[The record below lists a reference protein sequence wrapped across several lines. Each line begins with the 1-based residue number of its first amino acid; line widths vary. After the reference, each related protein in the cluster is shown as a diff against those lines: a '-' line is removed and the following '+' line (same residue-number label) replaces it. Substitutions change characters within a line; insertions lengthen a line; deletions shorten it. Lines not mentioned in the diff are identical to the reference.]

1 MNHIPAILHM
11 RQNII
16 KISAVLLLFSLP
28 PSVFSHSAQ
37 PPADAPILPLD
48 DLKPGQAGEVWTVF
62 QGGTPEPFTVEVTGV
77 VRNALGPGKSLILC
91 RLTDPRVQNMGA
103 VAGMSGSPLYI
114 DGKFAGAL
122 SYQVQRFET
131 VRHAG
136 FTPAADL
143 IEVSQLD
150 PTTDPDA
157 GKETSPRP
165 LRTTLVMQENAP
177 RPLAET
183 PERPPHR
190 HPGQRDIPDPKS
202 DIASPFAPLHPVFA
216 FGGVSP
222 QVASLF
228 RDDYQALGLSLTT
241 LGGHA
246 TTTNDTTTSATT
258 ATGDTA
264 AANNTTTT
272 VNAAATTATTTS
284 STATAAAPPSAI
296 RNPQS
301 PFPTPPPA
309 LRTPHSASPL
319 RPGSAVAVALATGD
333 ITLAGTGSVSRV
345 DGNRILAFGHPMLS
359 LGAVELP
366 MALAD
371 IIAILP
377 SNLSSVKIS
386 NTGPVIGTIRQDRLS
401 AIYGEI
407 GPIPPMLPIEVR
419 TPARTLRFS
428 TIRHDRLTP
437 RIAST
442 GLAQAVLG
450 SNETGLAEGF
460 RVKTTIA
467 YPGERR
473 LETDTLY
480 AGPQGF
486 AAGIGG
492 LVRRLAASLD
502 NPVADVFPE
511 SLAFTIEPLARNP
524 AASIDNIQLSRTRL
538 TAGDT
543 LRVTLT
549 LREFQGDALRETIPI
564 DIPADWSGRRL
575 ELVMLPGFELDRQSG
590 RPVTARLAQIRTFD
604 AWLDLMSDQRAND
617 GLYIAVVERATAFID
632 QTRPTLDYPG
642 SMERIARRADD
653 ARYQKRNVLVPL
665 WEKHILPGR
674 LLHTNHRQ
682 PLQITE

>member
-1 MNHIPAILHM
+1 MPA
-11 RQNII
+11 R
-16 KISAVLLLFSLP
+16 P
-28 PSVFSHSAQ
+28 PSVFQCAGVSPVKRLARLCLLLAVSAGAQAISPAQ

-48 DLKPGQAGEVWTVF
+48 DLRPGQAGEVWTVF
-62 QGGTPEPFTVEVTGV
+62 QGATPEPFTVEVTGV
-77 VRNALGPGKSLILC
+77 IRNALGPGKSLILC

-143 IEVSQLD
+143 LEVSQLGQD
-150 PTTDPDA
+150 SA
-157 GKETSPRP
+157 GASNKGTAQRGLAQRGTGILP
-165 LRTTLVMQENAP
+165 VDGGNA
-177 RPLAET
+177 AAA
-183 PERPPHR
+183 
-190 HPGQRDIPDPKS
+190 G
-202 DIASPFAPLHPVFA
+202 FAPLLPVFA
-216 FGGVSP
+216 FGGVAP

-241 LGGHA
+241 LGGH
-246 TTTNDTTTSATT
+246 
-258 ATGDTA
+258 
-264 AANNTTTT
+264 
-272 VNAAATTATTTS
+272 V
-284 STATAAAPPSAI
+284 STADAPPPAADDARSTTGAAAPPPPSPLPSAF
-296 RNPQS
+296 RN
-301 PFPTPPPA
+301 
-309 LRTPHSASPL
+309 PHSAFGDSAPL

-345 DGNRILAFGHPMLS
+345 DGHRILAFGHPLFA

-366 MALAD
+366 LALAD
-371 IIAILP
+371 IVTILP

-428 TIRHDRLTP
+428 IIRHDRLTP
-437 RIAST
+437 MIAST

-450 SNETGLAEGF
+450 SNENGLAEGF
-460 RVKTTIA
+460 RIKTAIA
-467 YPGERR
+467 YPGARR

-486 AAGIGG
+486 AAGVGG
-492 LVRRLAASLD
+492 LVRRLAASLG
-502 NPVADVFPE
+502 NPVADIFPE
-511 SLAFTIEPLARNP
+511 SLSFTVEPLARNP
-524 AASIDNIQLSRTRL
+524 SANIDIVQLSRTRL
-538 TAGDT
+538 AAGDT
-543 LRVTLT
+543 LQVTLT
-549 LREFQGDALRETIPI
+549 LRDFQDDAVRETIPI
-564 DIPADWSGRRL
+564 DIPADWIGRGL
-575 ELVMLPGFELDRQSG
+575 ELVILPGHELDRQAG

-604 AWLDLMSDQRAND
+604 AWLDLMSDRRAND
-617 GLYIAVVERATAFID
+617 GLYIAVVERASAFID
-632 QTRPTLDYPG
+632 QTQPTLDYPG

-653 ARYQKRNVLVPL
+653 ARYQKRSVLVPL

-674 LLHTNHRQ
+674 LLQSNYRQ
-682 PLQITE
+682 SLQITE

>member
-1 MNHIPAILHM
+1 MNKLASSGRARRPAEPRNANGPAGRLALP
-11 RQNII
+11 RLARLCLFLAV
-16 KISAVLLLFSLP
+16 SAGIAP
-28 PSVFSHSAQ
+28 AQ

-62 QGGTPEPFTVEVTGV
+62 QGETPEPFSVEVTGV
-77 VRNALGPGKSLILC
+77 IRNALGPGKSLILC

-143 IEVSQLD
+143 IEVSQLGQGSAGFLPLEENPSPNPRVARQSQANSGAD
-150 PTTDPDA
+150 APQRSAGIPARDLADKFRAEREACHVRAPDID
-157 GKETSPRP
+157 T
-165 LRTTLVMQENAP
+165 
-177 RPLAET
+177 
-183 PERPPHR
+183 
-190 HPGQRDIPDPKS
+190 
-202 DIASPFAPLHPVFA
+202 PFAPLLPVFA
-216 FGGVSP
+216 FGGVAP

-228 RDDYQALGLSLTT
+228 RDDYQVLGLSLTT
-241 LGGHA
+241 LGGYISTDA
-246 TTTNDTTTSATT
+246 AASDTT
-258 ATGDTA
+258 GA
-264 AANNTTTT
+264 AEPQPAF
-272 VNAAATTATTTS
+272 
-284 STATAAAPPSAI
+284 
-296 RNPQS
+296 RNP
-301 PFPTPPPA
+301 
-309 LRTPHSASPL
+309 HSTIATL

-333 ITLAGTGSVSRV
+333 ITLAGTGSVSHV

-371 IIAILP
+371 IITILP
-377 SNLSSVKIS
+377 SNLNSVKIS
-386 NTGPVIGTIRQDRLS
+386 NTGAVIGTIRQDRLS

-419 TPARTLRFS
+419 TPARTLHFS

-437 RIAST
+437 MLAST

-460 RVKTTIA
+460 RIKTTIA

-486 AAGIGG
+486 AAGIGS
-492 LVRRLAASLD
+492 LVQRLAASLG

-511 SLAFTIEPLARNP
+511 SLSFTVEPLERNP
-524 AASIDNIQLSRTRL
+524 SANIDIVQLSRTRL

-543 LRVTLT
+543 LQVTLT
-549 LREFQGDALRETIPI
+549 LRDFQGDAVRETIPI
-564 DIPADWSGRRL
+564 DIPADWIGRGL
-575 ELVMLPGFELDRQSG
+575 ELVILPGFELDRQAG

-604 AWLDLMSDQRAND
+604 AYLDLMSDQRAND
-617 GLYIAVVERATAFID
+617 GLYIAVVERASAFID

-653 ARYQKRNVLVPL
+653 ARYQKRSVLVPL

-674 LLHTNHRQ
+674 LLQSNYRQ
-682 PLQITE
+682 SLQITE